1 MNFHPPYSI
10 FFQDKHKMEITI
22 FCWKECSALSFNKT
36 NLSASLYATI
46 SISFWGV
53 SFVSTK
59 AVLGKLDPYS
69 LLVLRFGIGALFL
82 LLLLLMHRN
91 RLLVSIKYVPHLLI
105 LGILGVF
112 VHQVLQ
118 ATALLTINASSA
130 GWLISLS
137 PIFTVILSFLFLHE
151 KMTITKAAG
160 MVLAITGALLV
171 TTTRSGQSFQ
181 FSLNIGFLLMIL
193 STLNWAV
200 YSVLLKCL
208 KIPYSPL
215 LITFYMNLLGLIL
228 TLPLIFRNRGWESL
242 SFLTYK
248 EWAHLIFLGI
258 FVSGIAYWYWGKA
271 LEVLE
276 ASKVSM
282 FLYLE
287 PIATLVAAVLLLQEK
302 VFLISVGGGIII
314 IIGVIIVN
322 GQLVPILFSIFKKK
336 RL

>member
-1 MNFHPPYSI
+1 MFYTRS
-10 FFQDKHKMEITI
+10 KLT
-22 FCWKECSALSFNKT
+22 
-36 NLSASLYATI
+36 ASLYALM

-69 LLVLRFGIGALFL
+69 LLVIRFGIGALFL
-82 LLLLLMHRN
+82 LLLLLLQRHQ
-91 RLLVSIKYVPHLLI
+91 LQISIKYVPHLMV

-118 ATALLTINASSA
+118 ATALLTINASAA
-130 GWLISLS
+130 GWLISFS
-137 PIFTVILSFLFLHE
+137 PVFTVILSVLFLHE
-151 KMTITKAAG
+151 KMNIQKAVG
-160 MVLAITGALLV
+160 MVLAITGVLIV

-181 FSLNIGFLLMIL
+181 FAMNIGFFLMIL

-200 YSVLLKCL
+200 YSVLLKSL
-208 KIPYSPL
+208 KIPYPPL
-215 LITFYMNLLGLIL
+215 VVTFYMCLLGLIL
-228 TLPLIFRNRGWESL
+228 TTPFIIRNRGWENLSL
-242 SFLTYK
+242 LNHS
-248 EWAHLIFLGI
+248 EWAHLLFLGV

-287 PIATLVAAVLLLQEK
+287 PIATLIAAVLLLQEK
-302 VFLISVGGGIII
+302 VLLISVVGGIII

-322 GQLVPILFSIFKKK
+322 GQLLPMVFNFFKKK

>member
-1 MNFHPPYSI
+1 MQLLP
-10 FFQDKHKMEITI
+10 
-22 FCWKECSALSFNKT
+22 FNRSR
-36 NLSASLYATI
+36 LSASLYALI

-59 AVLGKLDPYS
+59 AVLEKLDPFS
-69 LLVLRFGIGALFL
+69 IIVLRFGIGALFL
-82 LLLLLMHRN
+82 LLLLVLKRI
-91 RLLVSIKYVPHLLI
+91 RLLVSIKYLPHLI
-105 LGILGVF
+105 VLGILGVF

-137 PIFTVILSFLFLHE
+137 PIFTVIISILFLHE
-151 KMTITKAAG
+151 KMTITRAVG
-160 MVLAITGALLV
+160 MVLAITGVLLV
-171 TTTRSGQSFQ
+171 TSTRSGHSFQ
-181 FSLNIGFLLMIL
+181 FSINIGFFLMIM

-200 YSVLLKCL
+200 YSVLLKSL
-208 KIPYSPL
+208 RIPYPPL
-215 LITFYMNLLGLIL
+215 LVTFYMSLIGLIL
-228 TLPLIFRNRGWESL
+228 TTPFIIRSKGWVSL
-242 SFLTYK
+242 SLLNHT
-248 EWAHLIFLGI
+248 EWSHMLFLGV

-287 PIATLVAAVLLLQEK
+287 PVSTLVAAVLLLQEK
-302 VFLISVGGGIII
+302 VLFISAAGGIII

-322 GQLVPILFSIFKKK
+322 GQLVPLLFSFFKNN
-336 RL
+336 RP

>member
-1 MNFHPPYSI
+1 MMARAK
-10 FFQDKHKMEITI
+10 FF
-22 FCWKECSALSFNKT
+22 SSV
-36 NLSASLYATI
+36 YAFL

-59 AVLGKLDPYS
+59 SVLGKLDPFS
-69 LLVLRFGIGALFL
+69 IIVIRFGIGALFL
-82 LLLLLMHRN
+82 LLLLLLQRQ
-91 RLLVSIKYVPHLLI
+91 RLLISLRYLPHLMV

-118 ATALLTINASSA
+118 ATALLTIDASSA

-137 PIFTVILSFLFLHE
+137 PIFTVILAMIFLKERLNGW
-151 KMTITKAAG
+151 KAIG
-160 MVLAITGALLV
+160 MVLAIIGVLLV
-171 TTTRSGQSFQ
+171 TMSRNGQS
-181 FSLNIGFLLMIL
+181 LHITINIGFILMIL

-200 YSVLLKCL
+200 YSVLLKSL
-208 KIPYSPL
+208 KIPYPPL
-215 LITFYMNLLGLIL
+215 LVTFYMSLIGLIL
-228 TLPLIFRNRGWESL
+228 TTPFLIRNKGWAAL
-242 SFLTYK
+242 STLNQT
-248 EWAHLIFLGI
+248 EWFHLLFLGV

-287 PIATLVAAVLLLQEK
+287 PLATLIAAVLLLQEK
-302 VFLISVGGGIII
+302 IILLNIAGGIII

-322 GQLVPILFSIFKKK
+322 GQLVSLLMRLFKKK
-336 RL
+336 HL

>member
-1 MNFHPPYSI
+1 MTYNRFRL
-10 FFQDKHKMEITI
+10 T
-22 FCWKECSALSFNKT
+22 
-36 NLSASLYATI
+36 ASLYALM

-69 LLVLRFGIGALFL
+69 ILVLRFGIGTLFL
-82 LLLLLMHRN
+82 LSLLLMQRT
-91 RLLVSIKYVPHLLI
+91 RLKISIQYIPHLMI

-137 PIFTVILSFLFLHE
+137 PIFTVILSILFLHE
-151 KMTITKAAG
+151 KMSMTKAAG
-160 MVLAITGALLV
+160 MVLAITGVLLV

-181 FSLNIGFLLMIL
+181 ITLNIGLFLMIL

-200 YSVLLKCL
+200 YSVLLKSL

-215 LITFYMNLLGLIL
+215 LVTFYSSLLGLIL
-228 TLPLIFRNRGWESL
+228 TTPFIIRNRGWESL
-242 SFLTYK
+242 SLLTHT
-248 EWAHLIFLGI
+248 EWAHLLFLGV
-258 FVSGIAYWYWGKA
+258 FVSGVAYWYWGKA
-271 LEVLE
+271 LEILE

-287 PIATLVAAVLLLQEK
+287 PLSTLIAAVLLLEEK
-302 VFLISVGGGIII
+302 VLFISAAGGIII
-314 IIGVIIVN
+314 IIGVIVVN
-322 GQLVPILFSIFKKK
+322 GQLVPMLFSLLKNK
-336 RL
+336 RP

>member
-1 MNFHPPYSI
+1 MSHYKS
-10 FFQDKHKMEITI
+10 KVT
-22 FCWKECSALSFNKT
+22 
-36 NLSASLYATI
+36 ASLYALI

-59 AVLGKLDPYS
+59 AVLEKLDPFS
-69 LLVLRFGIGALFL
+69 IIVLRFGIGALFL
-82 LLLLLMHRN
+82 LLLLVLKRI
-91 RLLVSIKYVPHLLI
+91 RLLVSIKYLRHLII

-112 VHQVLQ
+112 VHQILQ

-137 PIFTVILSFLFLHE
+137 PIFTVILSILFLHE
-151 KMTITKAAG
+151 KMTITRAVG
-160 MVLAITGALLV
+160 MVLAITGVLLV
-171 TTTRSGQSFQ
+171 TSTRSGHSFQ
-181 FSLNIGFLLMIL
+181 FSINIGFFLMIM

-200 YSVLLKCL
+200 YSVLLKSL
-208 KIPYSPL
+208 RIPYPPL
-215 LITFYMNLLGLIL
+215 LVTFYMSLIGLIL
-228 TLPLIFRNRGWESL
+228 TTPFIIRSRGWVSL
-242 SFLTYK
+242 SLLNHR
-248 EWAHLIFLGI
+248 EWSHMLFLGV

-287 PIATLVAAVLLLQEK
+287 PVSTLVSAVLLLQEK
-302 VFLISVGGGIII
+302 VLFISVAGGIII

-322 GQLVPILFSIFKKK
+322 GQLVPQLIRLFKNKHP
-336 RL
+336 

>member
-1 MNFHPPYSI
+1 M
-10 FFQDKHKMEITI
+10 T
-22 FCWKECSALSFNKT
+22 FNRPKLT
-36 NLSASLYATI
+36 ASLYATI

-82 LLLLLMHRN
+82 LLLLLMQRN
-91 RLLVSIKYVPHLLI
+91 RLLVSIKYFPHLMI
-105 LGILGVF
+105 LGTLGVF

-137 PIFTVILSFLFLHE
+137 PIFTVILSILFLHE

-160 MVLAITGALLV
+160 MVLAITGVLLV

-200 YSVLLKCL
+200 YSVLLKSL

-215 LITFYMNLLGLIL
+215 LITFYMSLLGLIL
-228 TLPLIFRNRGWESL
+228 TIPLIIRNRGWESL

-248 EWAHLIFLGI
+248 ELAHLMFLGI

-322 GQLVPILFSIFKKK
+322 GHLVPMLFSIFKKK

>member
-1 MNFHPPYSI
+1 MNYNQS
-10 FFQDKHKMEITI
+10 KLT
-22 FCWKECSALSFNKT
+22 
-36 NLSASLYATI
+36 ASLYATM
-46 SISFWGV
+46 SISFWGI

-82 LLLLLMHRN
+82 LLLLLVLRI
-91 RLLVSIKYVPHLLI
+91 RLLVSIKHLPHLMI
-105 LGILGVF
+105 LGVLGVF

-118 ATALLTINASSA
+118 ATALLTIDASSA
-130 GWLISLS
+130 GWLISFS
-137 PIFTVILSFLFLHE
+137 PIFTVILSLLFLHE
-151 KMTITKAAG
+151 KISLTKVIG
-160 MVLAITGALLV
+160 MVLAVTGVLLV
-171 TTTRSGQSFQ
+171 TTTRSGQSFH
-181 FSLNIGFLLMIL
+181 LAINMGFFLMML

-200 YSVLLKCL
+200 YSVLLRSL
-208 KIPYSPL
+208 KLPYPPL
-215 LITFYMNLLGLIL
+215 LVTFYMSFLGLLL
-228 TLPLIFRNRGWESL
+228 TTPFIIRNKGWEALSL
-242 SFLTYK
+242 LTHS
-248 EWAHLIFLGI
+248 EWAHLLFLGI

-287 PIATLVAAVLLLQEK
+287 PISTLIAAVLLLQEK
-302 VFLISVGGGIII
+302 IVLISVAGGIII

-322 GQLVPILFSIFKKK
+322 GHLVPMLFNFLRKK